1 MLRTIK
7 LYGKLAELCGV
18 DEVELVGDTLRIITS
33 GLASRFGS
41 PAKQFI
47 RENNWEIINE
57 QNNQKRGMSEQEVD
71 NSLGASNVI
80 HFFPVVTG
88 AGGRTGQII
97 AGIVLIVVGAAIN
110 YLSGGSL
117 SPLGNSLITAGIGMI
132 IGAILAP
139 SAPKQREKP
148 EERASFMFNGP
159 TNTSEQGGPVPVVY
173 GRFKTGSVVVSAGID
188 VEEIQIY
195 TSPVGGNSS
204 PDNQHGVT
212 QAIP

>member
-33 GLASRFGS
+33 GLSSRFGS
-41 PAKQFI
+41 PVKQFI
-47 RENNWEIINE
+47 RENNWQIINE

-97 AGIVLIVVGAAIN
+97 AGIVLIVVGVVYGYWTNDWKTATQIII
-110 YLSGGSL
+110 SG
-117 SPLGNSLITAGIGMI
+117 AGMI
-132 IGAILAP
+132 LGALLTP